1 MNPYKKNLVSLN
13 ARMLSSKIRPIS
25 EICLHL
31 DAPLL

>member
-13 ARMLSSKIRPIS
+13 VRMLSGKIRLIS